1 MHRPPD
7 PLAEFLRTLPPTGNG
22 APPLVVFDC
31 DGTLVLGDTGESM
44 FFHQVDRFLL
54 RVPPD
59 ELWPD
64 HPDRTGLRALFDRL
78 APLPGDTRRGHPD
91 FLPFAEML
99 LSWYF
104 DQLAAGRTAKACGD
118 IVRLWTGFSVD
129 EVRTV
134 ARAVLAD
141 ELAAP
146 LERRTIGRFSLARG
160 IRFLTEPV
168 AWLRDLRTRGWSV
181 LIVSG
186 SNRWIVE
193 AVGAH
198 IGVPPAD
205 VLGIGLTTARNL
217 LSTEFDGPVTVL
229 EGKIEALRARTTA
242 APALVVSD
250 SVFDLPLFGYSAG
263 LRILVKPRT
272 GPDLFETGAAV
283 RDHRWMVLERP
294 TLAEAV

>member
-7 PLAEFLRTLPPTGNG
+7 PLTEFLRTLPPAGTG

-31 DGTLVLGDTGESM
+31 DGTLVLGDTGEAM

-59 ELWPD
+59 EVWTD
-64 HPDRTGLRALFDRL
+64 HPDRAGLRTRFDRL
-78 APLPGDTRRGHPD
+78 APLTADDRTRHPD

-99 LSWYF
+99 LAWYF
-104 DQLAAGRTAKACGD
+104 DQLALGHTAKACGD
-118 IVRLWTGFSVD
+118 IVRLWAGFSAD

-134 ARAVLAD
+134 ARAVLAE
-141 ELAAP
+141 ELASP
-146 LERRTIGRFSLARG
+146 LARRIIGRFSLARG
-160 IRFLTEPV
+160 VRFLAEPV
-168 AWLRDLRTRGWSV
+168 AWLRELRARGCSV

-193 AVGAH
+193 AVGAR
-198 IGVPPAD
+198 IGVPPED
-205 VLGIGLTTARNL
+205 VLGIGLAPRGDV
-217 LSTEFDGPVTVL
+217 LSTEIDGPVTVL
-229 EGKIEALRARTTA
+229 EGKIAALHARTAA

-250 SVFDLPLFGYSAG
+250 SVFDLPLFHYSTG

-283 RDHRWMVLERP
+283 RDHHWMVLDRP
-294 TLAEAV
+294 TPAEAV